1 MIRDVLT
8 GIKSLYTTWKTANP
22 TKALAIAGGLF
33 FVRAPQG
40 TTGDYVTYQM
50 LDGGLP
56 DNDMS
61 SKVETIPIRFD
72 VWVEDSTGR
81 YDEATALEIAEQ
93 ITDVYDYASV
103 PVASGETTTG
113 YCYRCDRQNKPNIV
127 PDPDGGW
134 HCWVDYILKVQE
146 A

>member
-1 MIRDVLT
+1 MITNIIT
-8 GIKSLYTTWKTANP
+8 GIKSLHTTYRTANA

-33 FVRAPQG
+33 FVRAPQN
-40 TTGDYVTYQM
+40 TAGDYVTFQL
-50 LDGGLP
+50 LDGGAP
-56 DNDMS
+56 DDDMS
-61 SKVETIPIRFD
+61 SKVETVPIRFD
-72 VWVEDSTGR
+72 IWVEDKSGR

-93 ITDVYDYASV
+93 LMGVYDDAAV
-103 PVASGETTTG
+103 PVVSGATTTG

-134 HCWVDYILKVQE
+134 HCWIDYILKVQE

>member
-8 GIKSLYTTWKTANP
+8 GIKSLHTTWKTANP
-22 TKALAIAGGLF
+22 TKALAVAGGLF

-40 TTGDYVTYQM
+40 TDGDYVTFQK
-50 LDGGLP
+50 LLGGSP

-61 SKVETIPIRFD
+61 SKAETIPIRFD
-72 VWVEDSTGR
+72 VWVEDQSGR
-81 YDEATALEIAEQ
+81 YDEALALEIAEQ
-93 ITDVYDYASV
+93 ITDVYDNATV
-103 PVASGETTTG
+103 PVVSGETTTG
-113 YCYRCDRQNKPNIV
+113 YCYQCERQNSPECV

-134 HCWVDYILKVQE
+134 HSWVDYILKVQE